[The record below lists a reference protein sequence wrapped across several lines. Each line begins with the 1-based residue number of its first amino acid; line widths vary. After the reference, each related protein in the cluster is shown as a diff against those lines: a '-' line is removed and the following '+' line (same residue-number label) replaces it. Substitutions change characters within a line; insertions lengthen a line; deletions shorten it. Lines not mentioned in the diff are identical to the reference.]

1 MKLDAANGVG
11 ARQVRGL
18 LEHIGDIMSI
28 LVYNDGT
35 NGKLNYM
42 VSECTCDIH
51 FKLYICSFY
60 FYSVELIM

>member
-28 LVYNDGT
+28 LVYNDGS
-35 NGKLNYM
+35 NGELNYM
-42 VSECTCDIH
+42 ASECTYVT
-51 FKLYICSFY
+51 YILNFIFVPFISIVW
-60 FYSVELIM
+60 S

>member
-11 ARQVRGL
+11 AGQVRGL

-42 VSECTCDIH
+42 VSECTCVT
-51 FKLYICSFY
+51 YILNFIFVPFIFIVWS
-60 FYSVELIM
+60 